1 MDLRLRETIAA
12 SADTE
17 EDSKSSRFAG
27 PISLSLCG
35 FNRFKKEVSN
45 ACGRVVLVNLASD
58 LAPEQNTLMNLVFAA
73 QQQGVK
79 VDAVSLSG
87 SVPILQQACDIA
99 SGSYFEVSESKK
111 LFPMLMNHC
120 LGNFQGME
128 AFNRKEAEFI
138 DYR

>member
-1 MDLRLRETIAA
+1 MWF
-12 SADTE
+12 
-17 EDSKSSRFAG
+17 RFQ
-27 PISLSLCG
+27 PVQE
-35 FNRFKKEVSN
+35 EVSN

-111 LFPMLMNHC
+111 LFPMLMVSPSHRCGRQRLFRITAWETSKGWRPLIAKKRNSSTTGNAR
-120 LGNFQGME
+120 LG
-128 AFNRKEAEFI
+128 ALTAK
-138 DYR
+138 